1 MARASGIVLI
11 LLVVISASFVSNTE
25 ARKLLVS
32 SGGGDGG
39 AISVKALFQ
48 SLLLSALPKGTS
60 PSKKGESTTKF
71 DNVESFQR
79 HLARMDRILGSVPSP
94 GVGH

>member
-1 MARASGIVLI
+1 MARAFGIVLI
-11 LLVVISASFVSNTE
+11 LFVVISSSFVSNTE

-32 SGGGDGG
+32 SGGGGGG
-39 AISVKALFQ
+39 AISV
-48 SLLLSALPKGTS
+48 KGTS
-60 PSKKGESTTKF
+60 PSKKDQSTTTF
-71 DNVESFQR
+71 DNVENFQR

>member
-1 MARASGIVLI
+1 MATSG
-11 LLVVISASFVSNTE
+11 S
-25 ARKLLVS
+25 
-32 SGGGDGG
+32 GG
-39 AISVKALFQ
+39 AISLQALFQ

-60 PSKKGESTTKF
+60 PSKKGQSTTTL

-79 HLARMDRILGSVPSP
+79 HLARVDRILGSVPSP